1 VAGIKILSERA
12 SNLAGETMLGK
23 TYLSLAV
30 ALFLTV
36 GAAHAQEKKPVPP
49 PPKPADEGPSLEA
62 TMKFIQDKVN
72 GIGPI
77 NYVLEVHNDS
87 TGENWTNHF
96 RSQVTNFSADAIACR
111 ISYHW
116 KAERDGTVLGEWDRS
131 WNLKTVEDIVV
142 MPREQEQKEIDTAGG
157 HPSWSYRVV
166 PPVFLI
172 KVRRTE
178 KLPNVPGYFFDEQL
192 ANRIAKA
199 MVHAAELCGAGANPE
214 PF

>member
-1 VAGIKILSERA
+1 MVGKVMLSFA
-12 SNLAGETMLGK
+12 LLIYLA
-23 TYLSLAV
+23 A
-30 ALFLTV
+30 
-36 GAAHAQEKKPVPP
+36 GAAQGQQKNTVPP
-49 PPKPADEGPSLEA
+49 PPKPSDEGPSLEA

-77 NYVLEVHNDS
+77 DYVIDIHNDA
-87 TGENWTNHF
+87 TGENWTNRF
-96 RSQVTNFSADAIACR
+96 RSQVTKFIADASSCR

-131 WNLKTVEDIVV
+131 WNLKTIEDIVV
-142 MPREQEQKEIDTAGG
+142 MPREQEQKEIDTAAG

-166 PPVFLI
+166 PPVFLL
-172 KVRRTE
+172 KVRRTD

-199 MVHAAELCGAGANPE
+199 MVHAAELCGAGDSKE